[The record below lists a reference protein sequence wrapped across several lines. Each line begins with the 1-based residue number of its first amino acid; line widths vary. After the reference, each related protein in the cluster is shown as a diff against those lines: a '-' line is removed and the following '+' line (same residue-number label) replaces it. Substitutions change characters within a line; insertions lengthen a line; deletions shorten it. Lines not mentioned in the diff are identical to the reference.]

1 MSWNETVEFCK
12 WLSNKIGVD
21 FKIPT
26 VAQWMKAA
34 RGADERT
41 YPCSNEPPDG
51 SKANYADSYYY
62 SKYGNARRPDTT
74 VHDGYVETSPVGSYP
89 AGASP
94 YGVLDMAGNVWEWG
108 HDVFERKGSEDEI
121 IDYYANSPYKIR
133 LVRTSEKT

>member
-1 MSWNETVEFCK
+1 MQIVIIT
-12 WLSNKIGVD
+12 
-21 FKIPT
+21 
-26 VAQWMKAA
+26 
-34 RGADERT
+34 
-41 YPCSNEPPDG
+41 
-51 SKANYADSYYY
+51 AN
-62 SKYGNARRPDTT
+62 YGNARRPDTT
-74 VHDGYVETSPVGSYP
+74 VHDGYVETSPVGSYL